1 MDSGG
6 SVSTYAL
13 PRGTVLRAYEV
24 SSVLGRGGFGVVYR
38 AIHRE
43 LGADVAIK
51 EFFPSEL
58 AVRVDQTVRPS
69 RSEHESP
76 FEDGLRRF
84 SEEAKRLEAFR
95 DCPSVVT
102 CRDLFRANG
111 TAYMVMDYIH
121 GLPLSALLERREAG
135 GEPFTQQ
142 DLLDVIEPLLAG
154 LQVVHES
161 GVYHRDIKPSNIL
174 IRQADNQ
181 PVLIDFGAAKQ
192 ETAGLTKSMAPY
204 TDGYAAMEQVGEGDI
219 GPWTDVYG
227 VGAVM
232 WRIVAGGAPPF
243 EPPNPVPV
251 QRRAYEAM
259 QGESDPMPAATKIG
273 TGRFETSLLETIDAC
288 VRISAKA
295 RMQNC
300 SKLLGAIDGR
310 GVNERVEPTARRVHN
325 RGSVQDSRKLREPAP
340 TKVKA
345 TPPVTEQTNEGYTI
359 ALARLTQLKI
369 IWRGVFWASLPLLL
383 FTGSLF
389 IWTSR
394 WILQGH
400 WAVRYLYPVYDS
412 SAICAAVISCIVFGS
427 GIVWRW
433 LALRVAKLK
442 GVHEEGSNASKPAA
456 GGEVYPMQRAR
467 LTGAAKVWSV
477 VFWASVLLLVSS
489 VPLYR
494 WADDFMSFYIR
505 EYGLNGLLD
514 YFRPFLNIFGW
525 TIAAASGSTLISS
538 FKWRRLA
545 VIRPKLERA
554 NIAYKTGLKYT
565 VGKGVQGS
573 DREAFQWYL
582 VAAQKGHA
590 DAQLKL
596 GEMYEHG
603 IGVKRSA
610 QQADE
615 WRTKYFKNKYR

>member
-13 PRGTVLRAYEV
+13 PRGTVLRVYEV

-58 AVRVDQTVRPS
+58 AVRVDQTVQPS

-181 PVLIDFGAAKQ
+181 PMLIDFGAAKQ

-243 EPPNPVPV
+243 DPPNPVPV

-273 TGRFETSLLETIDAC
+273 TGRFENSLLETIDAC
-288 VRISAKA
+288 VRIST
-295 RMQNC
+295 
-300 SKLLGAIDGR
+300 SGR
-310 GVNERVEPTARRVHN
+310 LQGCDDVQRRIGD
-325 RGSVQDSRKLREPAP
+325 RGGYPRAAALPSTFDSSMDSSMRPPESGKTSEDFA
-340 TKVKA
+340 
-345 TPPVTEQTNEGYTI
+345 PPVDRLRRYTSGWG
-359 ALARLTQLKI
+359 AVL
-369 IWRGVFWASLPLLL
+369 GV
-383 FTGSLF
+383 
-389 IWTSR
+389 
-394 WILQGH
+394 
-400 WAVRYLYPVYDS
+400 
-412 SAICAAVISCIVFGS
+412 
-427 GIVWRW
+427 
-433 LALRVAKLK
+433 
-442 GVHEEGSNASKPAA
+442 
-456 GGEVYPMQRAR
+456 
-467 LTGAAKVWSV
+467 
-477 VFWASVLLLVSS
+477 VLLL
-489 VPLYR
+489 L
-494 WADDFMSFYIR
+494 
-505 EYGLNGLLD
+505 
-514 YFRPFLNIFGW
+514 
-525 TIAAASGSTLISS
+525 
-538 FKWRRLA
+538 LA
-545 VIRPKLERA
+545 VIEQSIRSYWEYPWTMWFVLLSVATPLSLLFWARRA
-554 NIAYKTGLKYT
+554 YRLGRLKSAHIEFKTGYRYAN
-565 VGKGVQGS
+565 GEGVQRD
-573 DREAFQWYL
+573 DREAFKWYL

-590 DAQLKL
+590 DAQFNL
-596 GEMYEHG
+596 GSMYEHG
-603 IGVKRSA
+603 IGVQQDSPKA
-610 QQADE
+610 QE
-615 WRTKYFKNKYR
+615 WLTKYSKNKYR